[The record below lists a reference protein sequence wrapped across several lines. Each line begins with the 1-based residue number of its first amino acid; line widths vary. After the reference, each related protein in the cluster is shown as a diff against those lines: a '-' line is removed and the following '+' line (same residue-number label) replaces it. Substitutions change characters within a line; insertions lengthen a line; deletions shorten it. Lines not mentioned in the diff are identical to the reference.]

1 MNNTAN
7 TSSLEGPDNI
17 FGLFEDSNR
26 HTTEVKS
33 NNKISCSPVTG
44 KIHIA
49 KENESSHN
57 IKEVSIILQVEF
69 LSLRLDE
76 PFGIMF
82 E

>member
-7 TSSLEGPDNI
+7 TSSLDGPDNI
-17 FGLFEDSNR
+17 FGLFEDSNT

-49 KENESSHN
+49 EENESRHN
-57 IKEVSIILQVEF
+57 IKEVRIILQVEF
-69 LSLRLDE
+69 LSLHLDK
-76 PFGIMF
+76 PFRIIF